1 MKQQKQKVR
10 PVRVGLFNS
19 NKGITYF
26 LIHVGLKRYNTE
38 RYLSYLYKIAELSTD
53 N

>member
-26 LIHVGLKRYNTE
+26 FDSCRPEKVQY
-38 RYLSYLYKIAELSTD
+38 
-53 N
+53 